1 MACQICFHQTVSK
14 WTVGICGCLCSS
26 RKKSF
31 WLVAFCT
38 AIWQERKSIVYLIL
52 SVYANKLHQVLS
64 RQTWIW
70 NCHEINTIYTAIS
83 VYTENFPAK
92 LIWKAKSEVAYCSRI
107 YSARSSDISSFTI
120 WPSSLPFCTA
130 IFYLALFSNP
140 LICIDARR
148 ENDSHMGEWRLVIT
162 WITDCS
168 GCQIP
173 WEFWIWH
180 FETFRLPPR
189 CYKQQW
195 SAFSLNQRCRPHKN
209 LTNPK
214 HCLNTS
220 LSDQQQA
227 YNSDKDYCSGDD
239 EEARWYYFAISC
251 AFALFFNVLMNAAS
265 LNPLLKLEIHSPH
278 LCLSVLVMSL
288 SFQSKHIKM

>member
-1 MACQICFHQTVSK
+1 M
-14 WTVGICGCLCSS
+14 
-26 RKKSF
+26 
-31 WLVAFCT
+31 
-38 AIWQERKSIVYLIL
+38 IWQDRKSIVYL
-52 SVYANKLHQVLS
+52 HQAG
-64 RQTWIW
+64 RREF
-70 NCHEINTIYTAIS
+70 EI

-92 LIWKAKSEVAYCSRI
+92 FIWKAKSKVAYCSRI
-107 YSARSSDISSFTI
+107 YSARSIDISSFTI
-120 WPSSLPFCTA
+120 WPSSLPFCAA
-130 IFYLALFSNP
+130 IFYLALYSNP

-168 GCQIP
+168 GSQIP

-195 SAFSLNQRCRPHKN
+195 RAFSLNQRCRPHKN

-239 EEARWYYFAISC
+239 EEKLGGIILRSA
-251 AFALFFNVLMNAAS
+251 VLLHCFLMY
-265 LNPLLKLEIHSPH
+265 
-278 LCLSVLVMSL
+278 
-288 SFQSKHIKM
+288 